1 MIDIPPWSFFEK
13 LLTIV
18 PAALSVWI
26 ARAALNW
33 NKERERHHFRVCCQC
48 LREEVDYHK
57 NWIEFILYHDIPLSR
72 EIVLNQPVTRD
83 FDRLKYDDAFRF
95 MPTEDFSKLFIYY
108 QGIEIHRL
116 LIQKTP
122 DYSMSKVVKESGI
135 ESLLERREKLLKM
148 LDHHIKN
155 AGK

>member
-1 MIDIPPWSFFEK
+1 M
-13 LLTIV
+13 
-18 PAALSVWI
+18 
-26 ARAALNW
+26 
-33 NKERERHHFRVCCQC
+33 
-48 LREEVDYHK
+48 
-57 NWIEFILYHDIPLSR
+57 
-72 EIVLNQPVTRD
+72 NQPVTRD

-108 QGIEIHRL
+108 QRIEIYRL

-122 DYSMSKVVKESGI
+122 DYSMSNVIKESGI